1 MASKSLAPL
10 AVLIALAAPAA
21 AQVAPA
27 DCARAAPNSVDGAVC
42 EHPELA
48 ELDRDVA
55 AYTSQVRGALPA
67 EEEQRLA
74 EFHAQFLAQR
84 ERACRLP
91 IRQADGE
98 IGRGFFLCL
107 RDHYKQRLV
116 QLAALNDR
124 AKGVGQFVSG
134 RYRYGSR
141 AGGSLHAIE
150 WPDGRLLVLINTLSA
165 VPMTQACN
173 VRLEFPKFQPSLSAA
188 TSVPGC
194 RIALNFEPRNVSVT
208 VQSQGCQLHCGVD
221 GSFDGAYR
229 R

>member
-1 MASKSLAPL
+1 MIAQSLAPL
-10 AVLIALAAPAA
+10 ALLAVLAAPAA
-21 AQVAPA
+21 AQVAPTN
-27 DCARAAPNSVDGAVC
+27 CARTAPPNSIDAAVC

-91 IRQADGE
+91 VRQADGE

-124 AKGVGQFVSG
+124 AKGAGPHVSG
-134 RYRYGSR
+134 LYRYAARG
-141 AGGSLHAIE
+141 GGSLHAIE
-150 WPDGRLLVLINTLSA
+150 WPDGRLTVLINTLA
-165 VPMTQACN
+165 TAAQTQHCD
-173 VRLEFPKFQPSLSAA
+173 VRLEFPKFEARLEAG

-194 RIALNFEPRNVSVT
+194 RISLAFEARGVS
-208 VQSQGCQLHCGVD
+208 VQSQSCQLHCGVD